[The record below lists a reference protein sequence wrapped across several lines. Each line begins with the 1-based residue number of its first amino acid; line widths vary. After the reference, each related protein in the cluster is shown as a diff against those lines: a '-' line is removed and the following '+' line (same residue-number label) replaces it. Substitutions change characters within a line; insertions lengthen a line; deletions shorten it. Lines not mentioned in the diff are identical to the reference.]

1 MSMDI
6 SKLPSN
12 SNASKTKTQT
22 PAPTSNTPAEKKVEK
37 VVTGKVKTKKNEIR
51 KFTDIF
57 VAEDVGSV
65 KSYILDDLLIP
76 TVKNLF
82 VDIVQNSIEMLILG
96 GKRGGSGRRSGVVD
110 NVSYRDYGKYSRDD
124 RNYASSGRSRNNFD
138 YDDIIFETRGDAEA
152 VLDQL
157 GFIIN
162 KYGLARVADLYDM
175 CELTAP
181 YTAHDYGW
189 TSLARA
195 RVTSVRG
202 GYIIELPRA
211 AAID

>member
-1 MSMDI
+1 MGMDI
-6 SKLPSN
+6 NSLPSN
-12 SNASKTKTQT
+12 SNASKAKG
-22 PAPTSNTPAEKKVEK
+22 APKPVAQPEKKVEK

-57 VAEDVGSV
+57 VAEDVDSV
-65 KSYILDDLLIP
+65 KEYLINDLAIP
-76 TVKNLF
+76 TIKNLF
-82 VDIVQNSIEMLILG
+82 VDLVQNGIEMMILG
-96 GKRGGSGRRSGVVD
+96 GRRGSSGRSASYRDS
-110 NVSYRDYGKYSRDD
+110 VSYRDYNGYSRSNNRSYESSPKP
-124 RNYASSGRSRNNFD
+124 RNRFD
-138 YDDIIFETRGDAEA
+138 YDDIVFDNRGDAER

-157 GFIIN
+157 QFVID
-162 KYGLARVADLYDM
+162 KYTIARVSDLYDM

-195 RVTSVRG
+195 RVVPVRG

-211 AAID
+211 SAID